1 MFLCLNK
8 FNIHNKG
15 IFELLYLLF
24 QVYRRDISQPW
35 LQRYYARDWELTGDP
50 YKAQVIYIY
59 FILIQ
64 NVMTN
69 DPKRYLM
76 VI

>member
-1 MFLCLNK
+1 MFLYLNK
-8 FNIHNKG
+8 LNIYDKG

-59 FILIQ
+59 LILIQ
-64 NVMTN
+64 NVMTT

>member
-1 MFLCLNK
+1 MLSWKNLTYIIKTFSNV
-8 FNIHNKG
+8 
-15 IFELLYLLF
+15 LYLSF

-50 YKAQVIYIY
+50 YKAQVTYAY

-64 NVMTN
+64 NLMIN
-69 DPKRYLM
+69 DPKFYNGNL
-76 VI
+76 I